1 VQLVASL
8 QHAIEFVDQHGYRL
22 VTFVRLNGGIHVGT
36 LNLNMTFG
44 LELDSNRGVAVTLQ
58 FYAHPDDALF
68 MAKQSLGFLADERLQ
83 GRCQLEV
90 NAGYD

>member
-1 VQLVASL
+1 M
-8 QHAIEFVDQHGYRL
+8 
-22 VTFVRLNGGIHVGT
+22 TFIGLYGCIHVRA
-36 LNLNMTFG
+36 LNLNVTLG

-68 MAKQSLGFLADERLQ
+68 MAKQSLGLLADERLQ

-90 NAGYD
+90 NAGDD